1 MPYLERR
8 RQFEC
13 RLTPDRALTTLEEA
27 EAFLDDRGL
36 LTLMPDSAL
45 PSLFGACH
53 EPPYKPGS
61 RGFGLWPA
69 TKYPWGVELAER
81 RLRTKLHRGKGLFL
95 SEEVAALADPL
106 CRDELARADEGEHG
120 PEAQRLVR
128 RLAEL
133 GPALPEEL
141 ETDRRTRERL
151 ERLGATVSRP
161 VLVEGRYTSELAR
174 WDQLRPTLPSG
185 SEPQSALEELLLAGV
200 RAAVVAPEREA
211 AGWFSW
217 RANLAQLVEEG
228 RLVRPEPGVVCL
240 P

>member
-1 MPYLERR
+1 MHELESR
-8 RQFEC
+8 RQSEC
-13 RLTPDRALTTLEEA
+13 RLTADRALQTLDEA
-27 EAFLDDRGL
+27 EAFLRDRGL

-45 PSLFGACH
+45 PSVFGACH

-81 RLRTKLHRGKGLFL
+81 CLRTKLHRGKGLFL
-95 SEEVAALADPL
+95 SGEAAALADPL
-106 CRDELARADEGEHG
+106 CREELARADDGGHG
-120 PEAQRLVR
+120 PDAQRLVE

-141 ETDRRTRERL
+141 DADRRTRERL
-151 ERLGATVSRP
+151 ERLGAIVSRP
-161 VLVEGRYTSELAR
+161 VLAGSGYTSELAR
-174 WDQLRPTLPSG
+174 WDQVRPEPSPG
-185 SEPQSALEELLLAGV
+185 GLDELVVAGV
-200 RAAVVAPEREA
+200 RAAVLAPEREA

-217 RANLAQLVEEG
+217 RADVARLVDEG
-228 RLVRPEPGVVCL
+228 RLARPAPGLVCL

>member
-1 MPYLERR
+1 MPELEHR

-13 RLTPDRALTTLEEA
+13 RLTPDRALETLDEA

-95 SEEVAALADPL
+95 AEEVATLADPL
-106 CRDELARADEGEHG
+106 CREELARADEGAHG
-120 PEAQRLVR
+120 AEAQRVVR

-141 ETDRRTRERL
+141 ETDRGTRERL
-151 ERLGATVSRP
+151 ERVGAIVSRP

-174 WDQLRPTLPSG
+174 WDQLRPNLPRG
-185 SEPQSALEELLLAGV
+185 TEPQRALEELVLAGV
-200 RAAVVAPEREA
+200 RAAVMAPEREA

-217 RANLAQLVEEG
+217 RADVARLVEEG
-228 RLVRPEPGVVCL
+228 RLVRPAPGLVCL

>member
-1 MPYLERR
+1 MPELERR

-13 RLTPDRALTTLEEA
+13 RLTPDRALETLDEA

-69 TKYPWGVELAER
+69 TRYPWGVELAER
-81 RLRTKLHRGKGLFL
+81 RLRTKLHRGTGLFL
-95 SEEVAALADPL
+95 SEAVAALADTL
-106 CRDELARADEGEHG
+106 CREELARADEGAHG
-120 PEAQRLVR
+120 AEAERVVR

-151 ERLGATVSRP
+151 ERVGAIVSRP
-161 VLVEGRYTSELAR
+161 ILVEGRYTSELAR
-174 WDQLRPTLPSG
+174 WDQLRPNPLSG
-185 SEPQSALEELLLAGV
+185 TDPQSALEELVLAGV

-211 AGWFSW
+211 ARWFSW
-217 RANLAQLVEEG
+217 RADVARLVEEG
-228 RLVRPEPGVVCL
+228 RLVRPEPGLVCL

>member
-1 MPYLERR
+1 MHELELR
-8 RQFEC
+8 RQSEC
-13 RLTPDRALTTLEEA
+13 RLAADRALETLDDA
-27 EAFLDDRGL
+27 EAFLRDRGL
-36 LTLMPDSAL
+36 LTLMPDSGL

-69 TKYPWGVELAER
+69 TKWPWGIELAER
-81 RLRTKLHRGKGLFL
+81 ALRTKLHRGKGLFL
-95 SEEVAALADPL
+95 SDETAALADSL
-106 CRDELARADEGEHG
+106 CREELAHAEDGGHG
-120 PEAQRLVR
+120 PEAQRLVA

-141 ETDRRTRERL
+141 DTDRRTRDRL
-151 ERLGATVSRP
+151 ERLGAIVSRP
-161 VLVEGRYTSELAR
+161 VLVGSGYTSELAR
-174 WDQLRPTLPSG
+174 WDQVRPMPSAG
-185 SEPQSALEELLLAGV
+185 GLDELVVAGV

-217 RANLAQLVEEG
+217 RADVARLVEEG
-228 RLVRPEPGVVCL
+228 RLARPEPGLVCL

>member
-1 MPYLERR
+1 MPELERR
-8 RQFEC
+8 RQCEC
-13 RLTPDRALTTLEEA
+13 RLTPDRALATLEEA
-27 EAFLDDRGL
+27 ESFLDDRGL

-69 TKYPWGVELAER
+69 TKWPWGVELAER
-81 RLRTKLHRGKGLFL
+81 RLRTKLHCGKGLFL
-95 SEEVAALADPL
+95 SEDIAALADPL
-106 CRDELARADEGEHG
+106 CREELARAEEGAHG
-120 PEAQRLVR
+120 PDAERLVR

-141 ETDRRTRERL
+141 ETDRRTRDRL
-151 ERLGATVSRP
+151 ERVGAIVSRP
-161 VLVEGRYTSELAR
+161 VLVDGGYTSELLR
-174 WDQLRPTLPSG
+174 WDQLRPKAECG
-185 SEPQSALEELLLAGV
+185 RALDDLVVAGV

-217 RANLAQLVEEG
+217 RADVARLVEEG
-228 RLVRPEPGVVCL
+228 RLARPQPGLVCL

>member
-1 MPYLERR
+1 MPELAARR
-8 RQFEC
+8 EFEC
-13 RLTPDRALTTLEEA
+13 RLTVDRALQTLDDA

-36 LTLMPDSAL
+36 LTLMPDSSL

-69 TKYPWGVELAER
+69 TKYPWGLELAER
-81 RLRTKLHRGKGLFL
+81 RLRTKLRRGKGLFL
-95 SEEVAALADPL
+95 SDEVAGLADPL
-106 CRDELARADEGEHG
+106 CRAELARADEGGHG
-120 PEAQRLVR
+120 PDARRLVEL
-128 RLAEL
+128 LARL

-141 ETDRRTRERL
+141 EADRRTRDRL
-151 ERLGATVSRP
+151 ERLGAIVSRP
-161 VLVEGRYTSELAR
+161 VLAGSGYTSEYAR
-174 WDQLRPTLPSG
+174 WDQVRPEPSAG
-185 SEPQSALEELLLAGV
+185 GLDDLVVAGV

-217 RANLAQLVEEG
+217 RADVG
-228 RLVRPEPGVVCL
+228 RLVEKGRLARPEPGFVCV

>member
-1 MPYLERR
+1 MSKLEHR
-8 RQFEC
+8 RQIEC
-13 RLTPDRALTTLEEA
+13 RLTPDRALETLDEA

-95 SEEVAALADPL
+95 SEKVAALADPL
-106 CRDELARADEGEHG
+106 CREALARADEGAHG

-141 ETDRRTRERL
+141 ETDRRTRDRL
-151 ERLGATVSRP
+151 ERVGAVVSRP
-161 VLVEGRYTSELAR
+161 VLVEGQYTSELAR
-174 WDQLRPTLPSG
+174 WDQLRPKPPSG
-185 SEPQSALEELLLAGV
+185 SEPQRALTELVLAGV

-217 RANLAQLVEEG
+217 RADVTRLVEDG
-228 RLVRPEPGVVCL
+228 RLVRPEPRLVCL